1 MGMGILFGLPRW
13 EVPIVLCN
21 QVPNFINVDEDDLF
35 MTLKN
40 MRYIGRKI
48 GQLAR
53 QQRGNVLI
61 AFDCLG

>member
-35 MTLKN
+35 MKLEN
-40 MRYIGRKI
+40 MWYIGRKKDNLPDSK
-48 GQLAR
+48 GEM
-53 QQRGNVLI
+53 
-61 AFDCLG
+61 F